1 MHPHNAKY
9 NFTLPSQNEL
19 DNMLGR
25 LKARMFTL
33 KGAAFLGS
41 LMCSVEFIWDE
52 SIPTAATDGLHIW
65 WNPYF
70 FVSLPAPER
79 MFVLRHELWH
89 IAYNH
94 MDRRN
99 GRDPEFSN
107 IAADYVINNDMD
119 REKFSHAN
127 LGFKIY
133 IDHQYDNDSYE
144 VIYEKIC
151 PPEMKGKKGKNP
163 DPDGKDSKGGMSQPG
178 LHNDVREPQGT
189 PQQVQDHKV
198 RVIGNIVKAVQQSKM
213 AKEAGI
219 VPGDVEEMVDRFLN
233 PILPWE
239 TLLQNYFNEM
249 CNDDYSYRRPS
260 RRYDDPIMPTL
271 WSDGALE
278 ELNWYIDTS
287 GSITPEMLLRF
298 ASEIKYV
305 KDVHKPKV
313 INIIQFDCAIQKI
326 EKMEDDHDFTS
337 IKFHGRGGTSLG
349 PVQKHIEKTKPSAA
363 IIFSDLFCEPMHDDP
378 GSPIIWCIFDN
389 PKARTK
395 FGTDIHIKEN

>member
-1 MHPHNAKY
+1 MRQY
-9 NFTLPSQNEL
+9 NFELPPQAEL

-25 LKARMFTL
+25 LKARMFT
-33 KGAAFLGS
+33 KPGAAFLGS
-41 LMCSVEFIWDE
+41 LMCSTEFIWDE
-52 SIPTAATDGLHIW
+52 SVGTAATDGLRIW

-70 FVSLPAPER
+70 FCAIPAEER

-99 GRDPEFSN
+99 GRDPEKSN

-119 REKFSHAN
+119 REKYSWQK
-127 LGFKIY
+127 LGFPIF
-133 IDHQYDNDSYE
+133 IDHQYDGESYE
-144 VIYEKIC
+144 VIYDKL
-151 PPEMKGKKGKNP
+151 P
-163 DPDGKDSKGGMSQPG
+163 DPPKMPSGGQGQEPEENGSGPGRSTG
-178 LHNDVREPQGT
+178 LHDDVRAPKGN
-189 PQQVQDHKV
+189 PAQVQAHQAQV
-198 RVIGNIVKAVQQSKM
+198 LGNIVKAVQASQM
-213 AKEAGI
+213 AKEAGV
-219 VPGDVEEMVDRFLN
+219 VPGSIVEMVDRFLN

-249 CNDDYSYRRPS
+249 CNDDFSYRRPS
-260 RRYDDPIMPTL
+260 RRYDDPLMPTL
-271 WSDGALE
+271 YSDGALE

-287 GSITPEMLLRF
+287 GSITAQMLLRF

-305 KDVHKPKV
+305 KDIHKPKV

-337 IKFHGRGGTSLG
+337 IQFHGRGGTSLG
-349 PVQKHIEKTKPSAA
+349 PIQQHIQDTKPSAA
-363 IIFSDLFCEPMHDDP
+363 IIFSDLECKPMRDDP

-395 FGTDIHIKEN
+395 FGVDIHIRKDA